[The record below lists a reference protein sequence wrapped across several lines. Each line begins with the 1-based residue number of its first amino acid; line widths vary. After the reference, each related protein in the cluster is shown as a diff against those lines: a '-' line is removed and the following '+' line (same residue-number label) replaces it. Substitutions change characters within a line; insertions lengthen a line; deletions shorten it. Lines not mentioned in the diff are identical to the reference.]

1 MKAAEMIKSIGNGLK
16 ARKSTILTAF
26 GITAMFAGTVLAVK
40 ATPKAMEA
48 KKEAEEKKGE
58 KLTVKETIKTCW
70 KFYIP
75 TAICTVG
82 GATGVILSDIS
93 DATEKVGLT
102 SALLMSETARN
113 KLEEKAVE
121 VVGEKKVQQIRDEV
135 NKDIMK
141 ENPVN
146 NNSVIITARG
156 NTLVMDSISRKY
168 YRVDVDF
175 IKKQVP
181 EFNMCMSNWRR
192 GDGKLSINDW
202 YDMINFEHLE
212 RGVGDKMGWDS
223 NKSYLDIYFTAEIA
237 ENGEPCLVLG
247 YSNPPEYIG

>member
-1 MKAAEMIKSIGNGLK
+1 MKATEIFKNIGNGLK
-16 ARKSTILTAF
+16 ARKSTILTAV
-26 GITAMFAGTVLAVK
+26 GITAMLTGTVLAVK
-40 ATPKAMEA
+40 ATPKAMKA
-48 KKEAEEKKGE
+48 KEKAEKEKGE
-58 KLTVKETIKTCW
+58 KLTVGETVKTCW
-70 KFYIP
+70 RFYIP
-75 TAICTVG
+75 AGLASIG
-82 GATGVILSDIS
+82 GAGAIIGSDIS
-93 DATEKVGLT
+93 DASEKVSLT
-102 SALLMSETARN
+102 SALLMSETART

-121 VVGEKKVQQIRDEV
+121 VVGEKKVQAIKDEV

-146 NNSVIITARG
+146 SNSVIITARG
-156 NTLVMDSISRKY
+156 NTLVMDSISHKY

-192 GDGKLSINDW
+192 GDGKLSLNDW

-223 NKSYLDIYFTAEIA
+223 NKSYMDIFFTADIA
-237 ENGEPCLVLG
+237 DNGEPCLVLG